1 MSIRPEYLIQ
11 PGDDVDV
18 HFHQNLPVAL
28 SGTFIRWFPSETATS
43 FHMLLPDAVTPTEI
57 IYVKDYAYVTK
68 TYVAP

>member
-1 MSIRPEYLIQ
+1 MSIRPEYLIH
-11 PGDDVDV
+11 PGDAVTVTFADAV
-18 HFHQNLPVAL
+18 PAPL

-43 FHMLLPDAVTPTEI
+43 FQMLLPDGVTPTQI